1 MESVK
6 TGKTNKVGKN
16 TEMAHTK
23 TNKETHF
30 KQVSAITNRI
40 RSIGG
45 IFTKIAKKVRELV
58 KKHPKKSSAAL
69 VVLTPVACKRAKE
82 LDDKVQDKSKQ
93 AEKENKI
100 NWWKYSGLTIA
111 TSLLLAACSA
121 GDIDKQIELEQEKQK
136 TEQEKKE
143 AENARDRANKSEI
156 ELEQERQ
163 KTNKSGI
170 ELANSQIKAEQERQK
185 TEQEKQKANKSEIE
199 LEQQKQ
205 KTINTQRD
213 LIKEQKDFIKE
224 TEQNCQEKHG
234 QLFIKRARIKTGITT
249 GIAIEIEAECKTPKP
264 TKTNQTPIQ
273 PKHLPNSKHP
283 HSQRGSK
290 AQELIA
296 YLLFEQK
303 DFIIETEQKCQE
315 KHNQFFIKKAG
326 IKGGAIEVEAECK
339 TPKPT
344 KTNQTPIQP
353 KHLPNSK
360 QPHSQRGS
368 KAQELI
374 AYLQK
379 ELESLPYSQKAI
391 AKQVDFYKPSSIAYL
406 ELDPRDFK
414 VTEEWQNENLKIR
427 SKAQAKMLEMR
438 KPQAN
443 LSPSQSFLFV
453 QRIFADINKEI
464 EAAANT
470 EKKAEKVG
478 YGYSKRV

>member
-1 MESVK
+1 MK
-6 TGKTNKVGKN
+6 TGRTNKVGKN
-16 TEMAHTK
+16 AETAHTK

-30 KQVSAITNRI
+30 KQVSAITNII

-45 IFTKIAKKVRELV
+45 IFTKIVKKVRELF
-58 KKHPKKSSAAL
+58 KKHPKKSKVAL
-69 VVLTPVACKRAKE
+69 VVLTHVACKRTKE

-93 AEKENKI
+93 AEKENQI

-111 TSLLLAACSA
+111 TSLLLAACNA
-121 GDIDKQIELEQEKQK
+121 GDIDKQIELEQEK
-136 TEQEKKE
+136 KE
-143 AENARDRANKSEI
+143 VENARDRANKSGI
-156 ELEQERQ
+156 ELEQQRQKTEQERQ

-185 TEQEKQKANKSEIE
+185 TNKSGIE
-199 LEQQKQ
+199 LEQQRQKAEQEKQ

-234 QLFIKRARIKTGITT
+234 QLFIKKARIKTGITT

-264 TKTNQTPIQ
+264 
-273 PKHLPNSKHP
+273 
-283 HSQRGSK
+283 
-290 AQELIA
+290 A
-296 YLLFEQK
+296 
-303 DFIIETEQKCQE
+303 
-315 KHNQFFIKKAG
+315 
-326 IKGGAIEVEAECK
+326 
-339 TPKPT
+339 

-360 QPHSQRGS
+360 QPRSQRGS
-368 KAQELI
+368 KAQEFI

-414 VTEEWQNENLKIR
+414 VTEEWQKENLKIR

-438 KPQAN
+438 NVKPYPQAH
-443 LSPSQSFLFV
+443 LSASQSLLFV
-453 QRIFADINKEI
+453 QKIFADINKEI
-464 EAAANT
+464 EAVANT
-470 EKKAEKVG
+470 EKKAEKAG

>member
-16 TEMAHTK
+16 TETADTK
-23 TNKETHF
+23 ANKEAHF
-30 KQVSAITNRI
+30 KQAGAITNTI

-45 IFTKIAKKVRELV
+45 FFTKIAKRVRGLV
-58 KKHPKKSSAAL
+58 KKHPKKSNAAL
-69 VVLTPVACKRAKE
+69 VVLAHVACRKAKE

-93 AEKENKI
+93 AEKENQI

-111 TSLLLAACSA
+111 ASLLLAACSA
-121 GDIDKQIELEQEKQK
+121 GDTDKQIELEQEKQK
-136 TEQEKKE
+136 TEQEQQKTEQERQK
-143 AENARDRANKSEI
+143 ANKSGI

-163 KTNKSGI
+163 KTEQERQKTNKSEI
-170 ELANSQIKAEQERQK
+170 ELANSQIKV
-185 TEQEKQKANKSEIE
+185 EQEKQKANKSEIE

-234 QLFIKRARIKTGITT
+234 Q
-249 GIAIEIEAECKTPKP
+249 
-264 TKTNQTPIQ
+264 
-273 PKHLPNSKHP
+273 
-283 HSQRGSK
+283 
-290 AQELIA
+290 
-296 YLLFEQK
+296 
-303 DFIIETEQKCQE
+303 
-315 KHNQFFIKKAG
+315 FFIKKAG
-326 IKGGAIEVEAECK
+326 IKAGIGIEVEAECK

-360 QPHSQRGS
+360 QPRSQRGS

-406 ELDPRDFK
+406 ELDPRDFN
-414 VTEEWQNENLKIR
+414 VTEEWQKENLKIR

-438 KPQAN
+438 SLKPDSQAH
-443 LSPSQSFLFV
+443 LSTSQSLLFV
-453 QRIFADINKEI
+453 QKIFADVSKEI

-470 EKKAEKVG
+470 EKKVEKAG
-478 YGYSKRV
+478 YGYSKRM

>member
-1 MESVK
+1 
-6 TGKTNKVGKN
+6 
-16 TEMAHTK
+16 MANTK

-30 KQVSAITNRI
+30 KQANAITNII

-45 IFTKIAKKVRELV
+45 FFTKIMKRVRELV
-58 KKHPKKSSAAL
+58 KKHPEKSSAAL
-69 VVLTPVACKRAKE
+69 VVLTHVACKKAKE

-93 AEKENKI
+93 AEKENQI

-121 GDIDKQIELEQEKQK
+121 GDTDKQIELEQEKQK
-136 TEQEKKE
+136 TEQERQK
-143 AENARDRANKSEI
+143 ANKSGIELEQERQKTEQEKQKANKSAIELEQERQKTNKSGIELANSQIKAEQEQQKTEQERQKANKSGI

-213 LIKEQKDFIKE
+213 LIKEQKDFIKKA
-224 TEQNCQEKHG
+224 EQNCQENHG
-234 QLFIKRARIKTGITT
+234 
-249 GIAIEIEAECKTPKP
+249 
-264 TKTNQTPIQ
+264 
-273 PKHLPNSKHP
+273 
-283 HSQRGSK
+283 
-290 AQELIA
+290 
-296 YLLFEQK
+296 
-303 DFIIETEQKCQE
+303 
-315 KHNQFFIKKAG
+315 QFFIKKGGIKAG
-326 IKGGAIEVEAECK
+326 IGIEVEAECK
-339 TPKPT
+339 TSKPT

-414 VTEEWQNENLKIR
+414 VTEEWQKENLKIR

-438 KPQAN
+438 NPQAH
-443 LSPSQSFLFV
+443 LPTSQSLLFV
-453 QRIFADINKEI
+453 QKIFADINKEI
-464 EAAANT
+464 EATANT
-470 EKKAEKVG
+470 EKKAEKAG
-478 YGYSKRV
+478 YGYSKRM

>member
-30 KQVSAITNRI
+30 KQVSAITNRL

-45 IFTKIAKKVRELV
+45 IFTKIVKKVRELI
-58 KKHPKKSSAAL
+58 KKHPEKSSAAL
-69 VVLTPVACKRAKE
+69 VVLTHVACKRAKE

-93 AEKENKI
+93 AEKENQI

-111 TSLLLAACSA
+111 TSLLLAACNA
-121 GDIDKQIELEQEKQK
+121 GDIDKQIELEQEK
-136 TEQEKKE
+136 KE
-143 AENARDRANKSEI
+143 VENARDRANKSGI
-156 ELEQERQ
+156 ELEQQRQKTEQERQ

-170 ELANSQIKAEQERQK
+170 ELEQQRQKTEQERQK
-185 TEQEKQKANKSEIE
+185 TNKSGIE
-199 LEQQKQ
+199 LEQQRQKAEQEKQ

-234 QLFIKRARIKTGITT
+234 QLFIKKTRIKTGITT

-264 TKTNQTPIQ
+264 TKTNQ
-273 PKHLPNSKHP
+273 
-283 HSQRGSK
+283 
-290 AQELIA
+290 A
-296 YLLFEQK
+296 
-303 DFIIETEQKCQE
+303 
-315 KHNQFFIKKAG
+315 
-326 IKGGAIEVEAECK
+326 
-339 TPKPT
+339 
-344 KTNQTPIQP
+344 PIQP

-368 KAQELI
+368 KAQEFI

-379 ELESLPYSQKAI
+379 ELESLPYLQKAT

-443 LSPSQSFLFV
+443 LSTSQSLLFV
-453 QRIFADINKEI
+453 QKIFADVNKEI
-464 EAAANT
+464 KVVANT
-470 EKKAEKVG
+470 EKKAEKAG
-478 YGYSKRV
+478 YGYSKRM

>member
-1 MESVK
+1 MKSVK
-6 TGKTNKVGKN
+6 TGKTNEVSKN
-16 TEMAHTK
+16 TEMANTK
-23 TNKETHF
+23 ANKKTHF

-45 IFTKIAKKVRELV
+45 IFTKIAKKVRELF
-58 KKHPKKSSAAL
+58 KKHPEKSSAAL
-69 VVLTPVACKRAKE
+69 VVLTHVACKKAKE

-93 AEKENKI
+93 AEKENQI

-136 TEQEKKE
+136 ANKSGIELEQERQKTEQEKQK
-143 AENARDRANKSEI
+143 ANKSEI

-234 QLFIKRARIKTGITT
+234 QLFIKKTRIKTGITT

-264 TKTNQTPIQ
+264 
-273 PKHLPNSKHP
+273 
-283 HSQRGSK
+283 
-290 AQELIA
+290 A
-296 YLLFEQK
+296 
-303 DFIIETEQKCQE
+303 
-315 KHNQFFIKKAG
+315 
-326 IKGGAIEVEAECK
+326 
-339 TPKPT
+339 

-360 QPHSQRGS
+360 QPRSQRGS

-391 AKQVDFYKPSSIAYL
+391 AKQVNFYKPSSIAYL

-443 LSPSQSFLFV
+443 LSPFQSFSIIQNIV
-453 QRIFADINKEI
+453 ADINKGI

-470 EKKAEKVG
+470 EKKSRKSG
-478 YGYSKRV
+478 LWL

>member
-6 TGKTNKVGKN
+6 TAKTNKVSKN
-16 TEMAHTK
+16 AEIAHTK
-23 TNKETHF
+23 TNKGTHF
-30 KQVSAITNRI
+30 KQVSAITNTL

-45 IFTKIAKKVRELV
+45 IFTKIVKKVRELV
-58 KKHPKKSSAAL
+58 KKHPKKSNVAL
-69 VVLTPVACKRAKE
+69 VVLTHAACKRAKE

-111 TSLLLAACSA
+111 TSLLLAACNA

-136 TEQEKKE
+136 
-143 AENARDRANKSEI
+143 ANKSGI

-185 TEQEKQKANKSEIE
+185 TEQERQKTNKSGIELEQQRQKTEQEKQKTNKSEIE
-199 LEQQKQ
+199 LANSQIKAEQEKQ

-264 TKTNQTPIQ
+264 
-273 PKHLPNSKHP
+273 
-283 HSQRGSK
+283 
-290 AQELIA
+290 A
-296 YLLFEQK
+296 
-303 DFIIETEQKCQE
+303 
-315 KHNQFFIKKAG
+315 
-326 IKGGAIEVEAECK
+326 
-339 TPKPT
+339 

-360 QPHSQRGS
+360 QPRSQRGS

-391 AKQVDFYKPSSIAYL
+391 AKQVDFYRPSSIAYL

-427 SKAQAKMLEMR
+427 SKAQVKMLEMR
-438 KPQAN
+438 NLKPDPQAH
-443 LSPSQSFLFV
+443 LSTSQSLSILQNIV
-453 QRIFADINKEI
+453 ADINKEI
-464 EAAANT
+464 KVVANT
-470 EKKAEKVG
+470 EKKAEKAG

>member
-16 TEMAHTK
+16 AETANTK

-30 KQVSAITNRI
+30 KQVSAITNTL

-45 IFTKIAKKVRELV
+45 FFTKIAKKVRELV
-58 KKHPKKSSAAL
+58 KKHPKKSNAAL
-69 VVLTPVACKRAKE
+69 VVLTHVACKKAKE

-93 AEKENKI
+93 AEKENQI

-111 TSLLLAACSA
+111 TSLLLAACSV
-121 GDIDKQIELEQEKQK
+121 GDVSEQIELEQEKQK
-136 TEQEKKE
+136 TSNIETNNQIKVEQEKQKTS
-143 AENARDRANKSEI
+143 NI
-156 ELEQERQ
+156 ETNNQIKVEQEQ
-163 KTNKSGI
+163 
-170 ELANSQIKAEQERQK
+170 QK
-185 TEQEKQKANKSEIE
+185 TEQEKQKT
-199 LEQQKQ
+199 EQEKQ
-205 KTINTQRD
+205 KTIKT
-213 LIKEQKDFIKE
+213 QKDFIKYV
-224 TEQNCQEKHG
+224 EQNCQENHG
-234 QLFIKRARIKTGITT
+234 
-249 GIAIEIEAECKTPKP
+249 
-264 TKTNQTPIQ
+264 
-273 PKHLPNSKHP
+273 
-283 HSQRGSK
+283 
-290 AQELIA
+290 
-296 YLLFEQK
+296 
-303 DFIIETEQKCQE
+303 
-315 KHNQFFIKKAG
+315 QFFIKKLG
-326 IKGGAIEVEAECK
+326 IKGGIAIEVEAECK
-339 TPKPT
+339 TPKPA

-438 KPQAN
+438 NVKPYPQAH
-443 LSPSQSFLFV
+443 LSTSQSLLFV
-453 QRIFADINKEI
+453 QKIFADISKEI
-464 EAAANT
+464 KVVANT

>member
-1 MESVK
+1 MGSVK
-6 TGKTNKVGKN
+6 TGKEKKVFKN

-30 KQVSAITNRI
+30 KRVGAITNTL

-58 KKHPKKSSAAL
+58 KKHPQKSNVAL
-69 VVLTPVACKRAKE
+69 VVLTHVACKKAKE

-111 TSLLLAACSA
+111 TSLLLAACSV

-136 TEQEKKE
+136 TEQEK
-143 AENARDRANKSEI
+143 
-156 ELEQERQ
+156 Q
-163 KTNKSGI
+163 KTSNI
-170 ELANSQIKAEQERQK
+170 ETNNQIKV
-185 TEQEKQKANKSEIE
+185 EQEKQK
-199 LEQQKQ
+199 
-205 KTINTQRD
+205 T
-213 LIKEQKDFIKE
+213 IKEQKDLVKE
-224 TEQNCQEKHG
+224 QKDLVKEQKDLAKEQKDLAKEQKDLVKEQKDLVKKAEQNCQEKHG
-234 QLFIKRARIKTGITT
+234 QFFIKKLGIKG
-249 GIAIEIEAECKTPKP
+249 GIAIEI
-264 TKTNQTPIQ
+264 
-273 PKHLPNSKHP
+273 
-283 HSQRGSK
+283 
-290 AQELIA
+290 
-296 YLLFEQK
+296 
-303 DFIIETEQKCQE
+303 
-315 KHNQFFIKKAG
+315 
-326 IKGGAIEVEAECK
+326 EAECK

-391 AKQVDFYKPSSIAYL
+391 AKQVDFYRPSSIAYL

-414 VTEEWQNENLKIR
+414 ATQEWQKENLKIR

-443 LSPSQSFLFV
+443 LSPFQSFSILQNIV
-453 QRIFADINKEI
+453 ADINKEI

-478 YGYSKRV
+478 YGYSKRM

>member
-1 MESVK
+1 MESV
-6 TGKTNKVGKN
+6 KTNKVGKN
-16 TEMAHTK
+16 AETADTK
-23 TNKETHF
+23 ANKEAHF
-30 KQVSAITNRI
+30 KQASAITNTL

-45 IFTKIAKKVRELV
+45 IFTKIVKKVRELV
-58 KKHPKKSSAAL
+58 KKHPEKSSVAL
-69 VVLTPVACKRAKE
+69 VVLTHAACKRAKE

-93 AEKENKI
+93 AEKENQI

-121 GDIDKQIELEQEKQK
+121 GDIDKQIELEQEKKEANKSGIELEQERQK
-136 TEQEKKE
+136 TEQEKQKT
-143 AENARDRANKSEI
+143 NKSEI

-234 QLFIKRARIKTGITT
+234 QLFIKKARIKTGITT
-249 GIAIEIEAECKTPKP
+249 SIAIEIEAECKTPKP
-264 TKTNQTPIQ
+264 
-273 PKHLPNSKHP
+273 
-283 HSQRGSK
+283 
-290 AQELIA
+290 A
-296 YLLFEQK
+296 
-303 DFIIETEQKCQE
+303 
-315 KHNQFFIKKAG
+315 
-326 IKGGAIEVEAECK
+326 
-339 TPKPT
+339 

-368 KAQELI
+368 KVQELI

-414 VTEEWQNENLKIR
+414 VTEEWQKENLKIR

-438 KPQAN
+438 NPQAH
-443 LSPSQSFLFV
+443 LPTSQSLLFV
-453 QRIFADINKEI
+453 QKIFADVNKEI
-464 EAAANT
+464 EAVANT
-470 EKKAEKVG
+470 EKKAEKAG
-478 YGYSKRV
+478 YGYSKRM

>member
-1 MESVK
+1 MKLVK

-16 TEMAHTK
+16 TEMANTK

-30 KQVSAITNRI
+30 KQVSAITNRLK
-40 RSIGG
+40 SIGG

-58 KKHPKKSSAAL
+58 KKHPKKSNVAL
-69 VVLTPVACKRAKE
+69 VVLTHVACKKAKE

-93 AEKENKI
+93 AEKENQI

-111 TSLLLAACSA
+111 TSLLLAACNA

-136 TEQEKKE
+136 
-143 AENARDRANKSEI
+143 ANKSGI

-170 ELANSQIKAEQERQK
+170 ELEQQRQKTEQERQKTNKSGIELEQQRQKTEQEKQKTNKSEIELANSQIKAEQE
-185 TEQEKQKANKSEIE
+185 
-199 LEQQKQ
+199 KQ

-234 QLFIKRARIKTGITT
+234 QLFIKKTRIKTGITT

-264 TKTNQTPIQ
+264 I
-273 PKHLPNSKHP
+273 
-283 HSQRGSK
+283 
-290 AQELIA
+290 
-296 YLLFEQK
+296 
-303 DFIIETEQKCQE
+303 
-315 KHNQFFIKKAG
+315 
-326 IKGGAIEVEAECK
+326 
-339 TPKPT
+339 

-443 LSPSQSFLFV
+443 LSTSQSFSIIQNIV
-453 QRIFADINKEI
+453 ADINKEI

-470 EKKAEKVG
+470 EKKAEKAG

>member
-16 TEMAHTK
+16 TETANTK
-23 TNKETHF
+23 ASKETHF
-30 KQVSAITNRI
+30 KQANAITNII

-45 IFTKIAKKVRELV
+45 FFTKIMKRVRELV
-58 KKHPKKSSAAL
+58 KKHPKKSKAAL
-69 VVLTPVACKRAKE
+69 VVLTHVACKRAKE

-93 AEKENKI
+93 AEKENQI

-111 TSLLLAACSA
+111 TSLLLVACSV
-121 GDIDKQIELEQEKQK
+121 GDTDKQIELEQEKQK
-136 TEQEKKE
+136 ANKSGIELEQERQKTEQERQKT
-143 AENARDRANKSEI
+143 NKSEI

-234 QLFIKRARIKTGITT
+234 QLFIKKARIKTGITT

-273 PKHLPNSKHP
+273 PKHLPNSK
-283 HSQRGSK
+283 
-290 AQELIA
+290 
-296 YLLFEQK
+296 
-303 DFIIETEQKCQE
+303 
-315 KHNQFFIKKAG
+315 
-326 IKGGAIEVEAECK
+326 
-339 TPKPT
+339 
-344 KTNQTPIQP
+344 QP
-353 KHLPNSK
+353 R
-360 QPHSQRGS
+360 SQRGS

-391 AKQVDFYKPSSIAYL
+391 AKQVNFYRPSSIAYL
-406 ELDPRDFK
+406 ELDPRDFN

-438 KPQAN
+438 NPQAH
-443 LSPSQSFLFV
+443 LSTSQSLSIIQNIV
-453 QRIFADINKEI
+453 ADINKEI
-464 EAAANT
+464 KVVANT
-470 EKKAEKVG
+470 EKKAEKTG

>member
-16 TEMAHTK
+16 TETANTK
-23 TNKETHF
+23 ASKETHF
-30 KQVSAITNRI
+30 KQANAITNII

-45 IFTKIAKKVRELV
+45 FFTKIMKRVRELV
-58 KKHPKKSSAAL
+58 KKHPKKSKAAL
-69 VVLTPVACKRAKE
+69 VVLTHVACKRAKE

-93 AEKENKI
+93 AEKENQI

-111 TSLLLAACSA
+111 TSLLLAACNA

-136 TEQEKKE
+136 
-143 AENARDRANKSEI
+143 ANKSGI
-156 ELEQERQ
+156 ELEQERQKTNKSGIELEQQRQKTEQERQ

-185 TEQEKQKANKSEIE
+185 TNKSGIE
-199 LEQQKQ
+199 LEQQRQKAEQEKQ

-234 QLFIKRARIKTGITT
+234 QLFIKKARIKTGITT

-264 TKTNQTPIQ
+264 
-273 PKHLPNSKHP
+273 
-283 HSQRGSK
+283 
-290 AQELIA
+290 A
-296 YLLFEQK
+296 
-303 DFIIETEQKCQE
+303 
-315 KHNQFFIKKAG
+315 
-326 IKGGAIEVEAECK
+326 
-339 TPKPT
+339 

-360 QPHSQRGS
+360 QPRSQRGS

-391 AKQVDFYKPSSIAYL
+391 AKQVNFYKPSSIAYL

-414 VTEEWQNENLKIR
+414 VTEEWQKENLKIR

-438 KPQAN
+438 NPQAH
-443 LSPSQSFLFV
+443 LPTSQSLLLV
-453 QRIFADINKEI
+453 QKIFADVNKEI
-464 EAAANT
+464 EAVANT

-478 YGYSKRV
+478 YGYSKRM